1 VFIVSTVSATAIAEI
16 HRITTAIR
24 EQIGRIIVGKEAII
38 DLLLAALLCEG
49 HVLLEDVPGT
59 GKTTLARALAG
70 ALGCT
75 FQRIQFTPDLLPSDV
90 TGLSFFN
97 QKIGEFQF
105 RPGPIFAQIVLT
117 DEINRA
123 TPRTQSALLEAMQE
137 RTVSIDGETR
147 PLPRPFMVIATQN
160 PIELEG
166 TFPLPEA
173 QLDRFLIKVAMGY
186 PNADEEEEIVQRSLT
201 AATGSLPSP
210 VVDAGEV
217 RALQAAVRGV
227 SISPPVRRY
236 LVTITRATRERP
248 DIELGSSPRGSLAL
262 AYLAQARAAMAGSS
276 FVLPDD
282 VKAMVI
288 PALNHRLILTAE
300 ARLRGQT
307 TIGILQ
313 QMLTQIPV
321 PVEGEEELR

>member
-1 VFIVSTVSATAIAEI
+1 MSTVSETAIAEI
-16 HRITTAIR
+16 HRVATAIR
-24 EQIGRIIVGKEAII
+24 ARIGQIIVGKEAII

-90 TGLSFFN
+90 TGLSFYN
-97 QKIGEFQF
+97 QKLGEFQF

-147 PLPRPFMVIATQN
+147 PLPRPFLVIATQN

-186 PNADEEEEIVQRSLT
+186 PSAAEEEEIVQRSL
-201 AATGSLPSP
+201 APNAVASQPP
-210 VVDAGEV
+210 VVAAETV
-217 RALQAAVRGV
+217 RSLQEAVRSV
-227 SISPPVRRY
+227 AISPPVRQY
-236 LVTITRATRERP
+236 LVAIARATRDHP
-248 DIELGSSPRGSLAL
+248 DIELGASPRGSLAL
-262 AYLAQARAAMAGSS
+262 AHLAQARAAMAGRS

-282 VKAMVI
+282 VKAMVA

-307 TIGILQ
+307 ATAILERI
-313 QMLTQIPV
+313 LSQIPV
-321 PVEGEEELR
+321 PVEGV

>member
-1 VFIVSTVSATAIAEI
+1 MSTVSETAIAEI
-16 HRITTAIR
+16 HRVATAIR
-24 EQIGRIIVGKEAII
+24 ARIGQIIVGKEAII

-90 TGLSFFN
+90 TGLSFYN
-97 QKIGEFQF
+97 QKLGEFQF
-105 RPGPIFAQIVLT
+105 RPGPIFTQIVLT

-147 PLPRPFMVIATQN
+147 PLPRPFLVIATQN

-186 PNADEEEEIVQRSLT
+186 PSATEEEEIVRRSLIPANPT
-201 AATGSLPSP
+201 AVSP
-210 VVDAGEV
+210 VVSAETV
-217 RALQAAVRGV
+217 RTLQAAVRTV
-227 SISPPVRRY
+227 AISPPVRQY
-236 LVTITRATRERP
+236 LVAIARATRDHP
-248 DIELGSSPRGSLAL
+248 DIELGASPRGSLAL
-262 AYLAQARAAMAGSS
+262 AHLAQARAAMAGRS
-276 FVLPDD
+276 FILPDD
-282 VKAMVI
+282 VKAIVV

-307 TIGILQ
+307 TTAILERI
-313 QMLTQIPV
+313 LAQIPV
-321 PVEGEEELR
+321 PVEGG